1 MKQYGTVVELTQGK
15 ATLQIPR
22 STACGDKCGSCS
34 SHCKQEKIE
43 IDVKNRLN
51 AVVGDRVEV
60 ESETKTILGAA
71 FLVYIVP
78 VVMLFVGMIVANMIA
93 NSMGILLNEFV
104 SLLIG
109 VVFMAITFLGIR
121 LYDRQH
127 SKKQIEIFTMIRRM

>member
-109 VVFMAITFLGIR
+109 VVFMAVSFLGIR

>member
-1 MKQYGTVVELTQGK
+1 MKQYGTVVELTHGK

-109 VVFMAITFLGIR
+109 VVFMAVSFLGIR